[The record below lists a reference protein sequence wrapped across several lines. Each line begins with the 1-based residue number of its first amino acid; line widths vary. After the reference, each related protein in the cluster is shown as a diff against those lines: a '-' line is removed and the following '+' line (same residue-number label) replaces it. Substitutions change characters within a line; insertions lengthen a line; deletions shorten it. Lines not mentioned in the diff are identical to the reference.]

1 MSPSADVVAPVP
13 EADRSAALELT
24 QATLVQAGI
33 TPKDRVVVA
42 LNSDG
47 DLAGAHLAE
56 AAANVAAAAAA
67 VGPRGRMRLLA
78 ALEAVRAT
86 VLVATPTG
94 AADFLAR
101 LHMEF
106 LADPLDLE
114 LRTIVL
120 VGEISDL
127 RTYRHTASEFGA
139 RVQQVYVDPVLG
151 VAVASRDATD
161 SSAPLE
167 LVRPNLV
174 SLAALGE
181 NRTVEVPGGSGLT
194 EVVLTPGWH
203 SALGAMTVRT
213 GEVVQLDTEAK
224 GIPAPAHTVGG
235 HILVRGRWIPL
246 TPLRAA
252 LSKIDGIARWEL
264 QVRREGTLDAA
275 TLQVTFSRETLVK
288 NPMWHGRIEQALTA
302 ITPVAIAVEVSSEVS
317 ETTSPPTVTDARG
330 QHLGQD
336 RSRL

>member
-1 MSPSADVVAPVP
+1 
-13 EADRSAALELT
+13 
-24 QATLVQAGI
+24 
-33 TPKDRVVVA
+33 
-42 LNSDG
+42 
-47 DLAGAHLAE
+47 
-56 AAANVAAAAAA
+56 
-67 VGPRGRMRLLA
+67 MRLLA

-127 RTYRHTASEFGA
+127 RTYRHLASEFGA

-151 VAVASRDATD
+151 TALGSRDATD
-161 SSAPLE
+161 SAAPLE
-167 LVRPNLV
+167 LVRPGLV
-174 SLAALGE
+174 SLAPLAEDRAL
-181 NRTVEVPGGSGLT
+181 EVPGGSGLT
-194 EVVLTPGWH
+194 ELVLTPSWH
-203 SALGAMTVRT
+203 STFGEMHVRT
-213 GEVVQLDTEAK
+213 GEVVQLDADAK
-224 GIPAPAHTVGG
+224 GIPPPVHTVGG

-246 TPLRAA
+246 TALRAA
-252 LSKIDGIARWEL
+252 LSKIDGIAGWEL

-275 TLQVTFSRETLVK
+275 TLHVTFSRETLIN
-288 NPMWHGRIEQALTA
+288 NPMWRGRIEQALGA
-302 ITPVAIAVEVSSEVS
+302 VTPVTVAVQVNSEVS
-317 ETTSPPTVTDARG
+317 ETTAPPAVTDARG
-330 QHLGQD
+330 HHLGQD